1 MAREIFSIKAL
12 KDKKYD
18 CLALSEE
25 YAYLM
30 GEPEKRFIAIHYG
43 ESGSG
48 KSVYTLRF
56 ADYFARNHGKV
67 LYNSHEE
74 SVNKTIQSRIN
85 NFHIDAGNLFVA
97 KALSFERMCHYI
109 EKNYYKLVIIDSV
122 KYMGFSFDQLKELR
136 RRFAKRKLSIILV
149 DFGTAKYSPASGKDL
164 LHAADV
170 KMFFKNGR
178 VVSESRYLDR
188 PVEKQLFIP
197 NNSMRQPSLFDL

>member
-1 MAREIFSIKAL
+1 MAKEIFSIKAL
-12 KDKKYD
+12 KEKRYD
-18 CLALSEE
+18 CLNLSEE

-48 KSVYTLRF
+48 KSVHTLRF
-56 ADYFARNHGKV
+56 ADYFARNFGKV

-85 NFHIDAGNLFVA
+85 NFHIDAGGLFVA
-97 KALSFERMCHYI
+97 NALSFERMCHYI
-109 EKNYYKLVIIDSV
+109 QKNYYRLVIIDSV
-122 KYMGFSFDQLKELR
+122 KYMGFTFDQLKELR
-136 RRFAKRKLSIILV
+136 IRFAKRKLSIIMV

-164 LHAADV
+164 LHAADI

-178 VVSESRYLDR
+178 VFSESRYLDTPR
-188 PVEKQLFIP
+188 EKQIFLP
-197 NNSMRQPSLFDL
+197 QLSKWQPSLFD